1 MVHDRVVH
9 DDTLI
14 QDNADKGDQVPSTR
28 IIENTYNY
36 LRGEFSW
43 TLDLFVV
50 ATTTLV
56 VASMDCLLMLKH
68 KIL

>member
-1 MVHDRVVH
+1 MCVPAEFKSKLPVLRLNFLRKVAQGEEGGRRVFV
-9 DDTLI
+9 
-14 QDNADKGDQVPSTR
+14 
-28 IIENTYNY
+28 
-36 LRGEFSW
+36 W